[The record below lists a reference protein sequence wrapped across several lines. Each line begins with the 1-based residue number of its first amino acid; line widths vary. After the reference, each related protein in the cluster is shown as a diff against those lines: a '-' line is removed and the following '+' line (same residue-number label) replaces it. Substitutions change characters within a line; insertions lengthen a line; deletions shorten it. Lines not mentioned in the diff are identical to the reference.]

1 MSATPTLTSSR
12 SLWVR
17 WSDEPRIAHQCVG
30 QSCRTRGQN
39 QDRRHPP
46 RRGPGVGVFRLC
58 RHAGRRACIA
68 QRGQRDPDGGGSL
81 PRDLR
86 RCHARRQLLL
96 DGACPQQHQQ
106 RHAAHCHRAIQYRPE
121 DRSVRRY
128 QLRHHVCIVRRLLRN
143 QPHGVPLMAYT
154 QAHLDALE
162 AALVKGEK
170 RVTFGDKTVEYRSVD
185 ELQAAIAAV
194 KRDLFEQAVDTGL
207 WPGAPRQIRVTTG
220 KGF

>member
-1 MSATPTLTSSR
+1 MPMPTT
-12 SLWVR
+12 
-17 WSDEPRIAHQCVG
+17 
-30 QSCRTRGQN
+30 
-39 QDRRHPP
+39 
-46 RRGPGVGVFRLC
+46 
-58 RHAGRRACIA
+58 AGRRSRSSTNSGTQRIA
-68 QRGQRDPDGGGSL
+68 
-81 PRDLR
+81 
-86 RCHARRQLLL
+86 
-96 DGACPQQHQQ
+96 
-106 RHAAHCHRAIQYRPE
+106 
-121 DRSVRRY
+121 
-128 QLRHHVCIVRRLLRN
+128 IVRSSTDQKTAQYVDISCATTSFDDDPRN